1 MIYCYLAGETAQAKE
16 FIGFC
21 KIYNLNPPFTHTMY
35 NQYIILITF
44 VQIDKNFPSS
54 IAVYYRVPVGPVS
67 IGSL

>member
-1 MIYCYLAGETAQAKE
+1 
-16 FIGFC
+16 
-21 KIYNLNPPFTHTMY
+21 MY